1 MKHFRIILL
10 LSALLLAAC
19 HGGGGVRG
27 EYTLSIYAPRYASGF
42 EILGAE
48 GLESTILVARDP
60 WQGAEGVESSLFI
73 ARGGEEPPADFEG
86 QVLRGDAERIVCM
99 SSTHVALLDAVG
111 AVERVVGVSG
121 IDFISNEYVAA
132 NRDRV
137 GDVGYDN
144 SVDYEMVVALD
155 PDVVL
160 LYGVTGAS
168 MMESKLRELSI
179 PYVYIGEYVEQVPLG
194 KTEWMVAVA
203 EVVGERERAEQ
214 LFAEVPRRYEALRE
228 RAATAAAKPKVM
240 INTPY
245 ADSWFMASTT
255 SYVARL
261 IADAGGDYIY
271 KQNSSN
277 TSLPIDLEQATVLT
291 SQADVWVN
299 VGSVASLSQMRSR
312 YPKFADVKSVRAGEV
327 YSFDRRLN
335 PAGGND
341 YWESGVVNPDL
352 VLGDLIKIFHPEL
365 MEDYEFVYYRK
376 LE

>member
-48 GLESTILVARDP
+48 GHESSILVVRDP
-60 WQGAEGVESSLFI
+60 WQGAEGVETSLFI

-86 QVLRGDAERIVCM
+86 QVLQGDAERIVCM

-168 MMESKLRELSI
+168 MMESKLRELGI

-214 LFAEVPRRYEALRE
+214 LFVEVPRRYEALRE
-228 RAATAAAKPKVM
+228 RAATAVTKPKVM

-271 KQNSSN
+271 RQNSTN

-299 VGSVASLSQMRSR
+299 VGSVASLSQMRGR
-312 YPKFADVKSVRAGEV
+312 YPKFADVKSVREGKV